1 MQIKKDD
8 IDKRILSVS
17 EDLFIRNGYDRTSMK
32 MIAEKCYISKSNI
45 YRYYDS
51 KEAIY
56 ETLVRDARNALLAEA
71 KHMVDPGFI
80 RKDLN
85 TKIEEASASLADIA
99 SRYRTGILIM
109 LRNTGG
115 RDRIMIEGEYTRLFV
130 ERAAVDDEDIKTL
143 IAKLLIIGLTD
154 IIMNHDG
161 EEDLRKSVIMLFKY
175 HYKGLTGF
183 GEGGQ

>member
-1 MQIKKDD
+1 
-8 IDKRILSVS
+8 
-17 EDLFIRNGYDRTSMK
+17 
-32 MIAEKCYISKSNI
+32 
-45 YRYYDS
+45 
-51 KEAIY
+51 
-56 ETLVRDARNALLAEA
+56 
-71 KHMVDPGFI
+71 
-80 RKDLN
+80 
-85 TKIEEASASLADIA
+85 DIA

-143 IAKLLIIGLTD
+143 IAKLLIVGLTD